1 MDDILISLLLLDI
14 TKRDLKLISVLYLLY
29 MKSVENKGR
38 TVKIRDIATLTGL
51 TSTAVVASLNDLVNY
66 NVVGRL
72 ILESG
77 LERKIQ
83 RNFDD
88 SFLQTLKSINK
99 KEKTH
104 EAINRVGYYITD
116 DTSIYVFNPII
127 SSWKFL
133 KWGQVEKALNL
144 LKSICDNELIEKLL
158 KNKNTNRN
166 KQDQSVR
173 GIGIKACLKAFCD
186 KFQDTYGT
194 VYTLNYQIEYSLM
207 KQALKQITVNGLLQ
221 MKDYLKFLDWAFLQ
235 SKEKEKVLHIQ
246 GLKYMLN
253 EYLVNIKPNT
263 NYYYNDEGIL
273 VRKKNE

>member
-38 TVKIRDIATLTGL
+38 TVKIRDIAALTGL
-51 TSTAVVASLNDLVNY
+51 TATAVVASLNDLVNY

-72 ILESG
+72 ILESA
-77 LERKIQ
+77 LERKIE

-133 KWGQVEKALNL
+133 KWGQVEKTLNL
-144 LKSICDNELIEKLL
+144 LKTICDNELIEKLL

-166 KQDQSVR
+166 KQDQSVQ
-173 GIGIKACLKAFCD
+173 GISIKACLKAFCD
-186 KFQDTYGT
+186 NFHDTYGT
-194 VYTLNYQIEYSLM
+194 VYTLNYQVEYSLM
-207 KQALKQITVNGLLQ
+207 KQALKQITANGLLQ

-235 SKEKEKVLHIQ
+235 SKEKGKVLHIAN
-246 GLKYMLN
+246 LKFLLN
-253 EYLVNIKPNT
+253 EYLVSFKPNP
-263 NYYYNDEGIL
+263 NYYYNDEGVLI
-273 VRKKNE
+273 KKG